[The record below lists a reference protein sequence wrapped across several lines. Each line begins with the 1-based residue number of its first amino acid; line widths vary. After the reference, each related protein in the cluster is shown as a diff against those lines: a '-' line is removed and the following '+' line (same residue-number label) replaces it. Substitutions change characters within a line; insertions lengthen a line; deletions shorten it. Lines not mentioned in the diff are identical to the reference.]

1 MPGGNRL
8 GGWGAAA
15 RSLKVCSMVLASG
28 PASWLAM
35 AATALRS
42 RRPLAPPGRN
52 APKLASSTTASA
64 WASTEA
70 GSRWGPSEW
79 AITSFSPWPLC
90 QATGLGACLP

>member
-1 MPGGNRL
+1 MPGGSRL
-8 GGWGAAA
+8 AGWGAAA
-15 RSLKVCSMVLASG
+15 RSMKVCSMVLASG

-90 QATGLGACLP
+90 QATGLGACPP

>member
-1 MPGGNRL
+1 
-8 GGWGAAA
+8 
-15 RSLKVCSMVLASG
+15 
-28 PASWLAM
+28 M